1 LGRLVREDAFR
12 EDLVII
18 GSTRCSDSVG
28 AFRAIAGRI
37 PAIVGAVSEMN
48 AAGLLLATLGVS
60 VVACTSIIGLPDL
73 PELSPD
79 NSSGASKGGAV
90 ASSGQG
96 HSTGGSETAS
106 GAQNVGGVAG
116 SGASMSGGAES
127 GEGGETGAACALP
140 CTGGATCQ
148 DGECLCGQGELLCEG
163 TCVDVLND
171 SSNCGTCKKV
181 CSETCNLGR
190 CVTTLPMLQTTGIGG
205 DPEGAAWLVVSGDTI
220 YFTSSTGDFVCS
232 ANRDGSMVTV
242 LASRQ
247 INARALTF
255 DATNIYWAN
264 AGNIAGGGKI
274 MKLPK
279 AGGEAVQLAADDEFS
294 PLVLAI
300 DGNFVYWG
308 GPDAPIKK
316 VPIAGG
322 TPTTVS
328 TDPGAQSPSN
338 LLTDGMELFWSNTLD
353 GGSIFKLAL
362 SSTSA
367 ISLGSNIAGADDYDR
382 LAKSGANLYFLHRPA
397 GQDPQLAKIST
408 AGSEI
413 TPVAAITGS
422 SLVVDDTAAYVA
434 TNSGIVRVSLDGSS
448 TKQLVA
454 GGAAY
459 NLFVDEND
467 LYWRESDGIFRV
479 TSKLP

>member
-1 LGRLVREDAFR
+1 
-12 EDLVII
+12 
-18 GSTRCSDSVG
+18 VG

-96 HSTGGSETAS
+96 NSTGGSETAS

-116 SGASMSGGAES
+116 SGASVSGGAGS
-127 GEGGETGAACALP
+127 GEGGEMGAACALP

-163 TCVDVLND
+163 TCVDVLSN
-171 SSNCGTCKKV
+171 SSNCGTCEKV
-181 CSETCNLGR
+181 CSETCSVGR
-190 CVTTLPMLQTTGIGG
+190 CVTTLPTLQTTGISGSP
-205 DPEGAAWLVVSGDTI
+205 DGAASLVVSGNTI
-220 YFTSSTGDFVCS
+220 YFTTRTGDFVCS

-242 LASRQ
+242 LASMQ
-247 INARALTF
+247 LNATALTF
-255 DATNIYWAN
+255 DATHIYWAN
-264 AGNIAGGGKI
+264 AGVVGGGGKI
-274 MKLPK
+274 MKVPK
-279 AGGEAVQLAADDEFS
+279 AGGQAVQLVADDESS
-294 PLVLAI
+294 PTVLAI

-308 GPDAPIKK
+308 GQDEPIKK

-322 TPTTVS
+322 TPTTVT
-328 TDPGAQSPSN
+328 TDPGAQSASN
-338 LLTDGMELFWSNTLD
+338 LLTDGVELFWSNTLN

-367 ISLGSNIAGADDYDR
+367 ISLGGSITGAGTFGG

-397 GQDPQLAKIST
+397 GHDPELATTPT
-408 AGSEI
+408 ARSEI

-422 SLVVDDTAAYVA
+422 SLVVDDAAYVA
-434 TNSGIVRVSLDGSS
+434 TNDGIVRVNLDGSS

-467 LYWRESDGIFRV
+467 LYWSGSDGIFRV

>member
-1 LGRLVREDAFR
+1 VCRGRSCSNCALESPNG
-12 EDLVII
+12 
-18 GSTRCSDSVG
+18 GSVPLSVS

-79 NSSGASKGGAV
+79 NSSGASKGGAI

-96 HSTGGSETAS
+96 NSTGGSETRA
-106 GAQNVGGVAG
+106 GAQNVGGAAG
-116 SGASMSGGAES
+116 SGVSVSGGEGS

-148 DGECLCGQGELLCEG
+148 DGECLCGQGELLCDG
-163 TCVDVLND
+163 TCVDVLSN
-171 SSNCGTCKKV
+171 SSNCGTCEKV
-181 CSETCNLGR
+181 CSETCSLGR
-190 CVTTLPMLQTTGIGG
+190 CVTTLPTLQTTGINGSP
-205 DPEGAAWLVVSGDTI
+205 DGAAYLVVSGNTI
-220 YFTSSTGDFVCS
+220 YFTTRSGDFVCS

-242 LASRQ
+242 LASMQRK
-247 INARALTF
+247 AAALTF

-264 AGNIAGGGKI
+264 VGVGAGGGSI
-274 MKLPK
+274 MKVPK
-279 AGGEAVQLAADDEFS
+279 AGGQAVQLAAEDSS
-294 PLVLAI
+294 PTVLAI

-308 GPDAPIKK
+308 GEDVPIKK

-328 TDPGAQSPSN
+328 PDPGAQSASN
-338 LLTDGMELFWSNTLD
+338 LLTDGIELFWSNLLNS
-353 GGSIFKLAL
+353 GSIFKLSL

-367 ISLGSNIAGADDYDR
+367 ISLGGGITGAGSYGV
-382 LAKSGANLYFLHRPA
+382 LAKSGDNLYFLHHPA
-397 GQDPQLAKIST
+397 GHDPELAKTPT

-413 TPVAAITGS
+413 TPVAAVTGS
-422 SLVVDDTAAYVA
+422 SLVVDDAAAYVA
-434 TNSGIVRVSLDGSS
+434 TNNGVVRVSLDGSS

-459 NLFVDEND
+459 RLFIDGND
-467 LYWRESDGIFRV
+467 LYWSGSDGIFRV